1 MRNDE
6 RLRIE
11 QLKQNGYGY
20 KRIAAELNLSPNTVK
35 AYLRRK
41 KVSENGVK
49 VCKNCGAS
57 VHQLAHRKEKLFC
70 SDACR
75 MAWWNK
81 HQSQVKRKAFYHL
94 TCAYC
99 GNSFVSYGNKNRVYC
114 SRSCYALARRKEG
127 GTNE

>member
-1 MRNDE
+1 MRNDD

-20 KRIAAELNLSPNTVK
+20 KKIASELNLSPNTVK

-41 KVSENGVK
+41 KANENGVR
-49 VCKNCGAS
+49 VCKNCGAP
-57 VHQLAHRKEKLFC
+57 VRQIAHKKEKLFC
-70 SDACR
+70 SDTCR

-81 HQSQVKRKAFYHL
+81 HQSQVKRKAFYQL

-99 GNSFVSYGNKNRVYC
+99 GISFVSYGNKNRVYC

-127 GTNE
+127 GTYG